1 MITKTLRLPVD
12 LASAIRNVGKAEH
25 LDESVAMRK
34 LLHLGYAA
42 YVAEKYRSGGI
53 SLRTAAEEM
62 GLPLSEAMDALS
74 RMGIPGNVSADDT
87 LHSLRSLR
95 RQDVPTKAPRMRRE
109 KGSSSPKS

>member
-1 MITKTLRLPVD
+1 VITKTLRLPVD
-12 LASAIRNVGKAEH
+12 LASAIRNVGKEEH

-42 YVAEKYRSGGI
+42 YVAEKYRSGRI

-87 LHSLRSLR
+87 LHSLQSLR
-95 RQDVPTKAPRMRRE
+95 RQGMSTKAPRMQKQ
-109 KGSSSPKS
+109 KGSSPQKS